1 MDNRKYIVMS
11 FLGASAALGIA
22 LRGLAVPLLARLDV
36 GDPQIAG
43 VIDTTS
49 LVGLLAATIAFVVL
63 NRHLVAV
70 NFTDEVISELRKVS
84 WPDKEETLRST
95 AVVIGFSIALAVS
108 LASYDFIWLR
118 LTRVLLATGS

>member
-1 MDNRKYIVMS
+1 MDNRKYIVMA
-11 FLGASAALGIA
+11 FLGASASLGVS
-22 LRGLAVPLLARLDV
+22 LRGLAVPVLARFDV

-49 LVGLLAATIAFVVL
+49 LVGLVATIITFVVL
-63 NRHLVAV
+63 NRHVVAV
-70 NFTDEVISELRKVS
+70 SFTDEVITELRKVS